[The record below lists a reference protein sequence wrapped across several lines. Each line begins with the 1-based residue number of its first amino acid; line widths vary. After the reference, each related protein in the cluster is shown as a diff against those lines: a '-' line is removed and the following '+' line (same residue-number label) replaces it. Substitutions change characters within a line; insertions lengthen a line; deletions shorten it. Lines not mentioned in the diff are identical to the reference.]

1 MISYISCVITVR
13 DIINQNITREQ
24 LTERLEF
31 CQQFYDECL
40 SNDSPIPTKHKAKGM
55 LEAAKEALDS
65 YDKYWGI
72 IVL

>member
-1 MISYISCVITVR
+1 MISYISCVITVS

-24 LTERLEF
+24 LIERIQF
-31 CQQFYDECL
+31 CQQLYDECI
-40 SNDSPIPTKHKAKGM
+40 SDDSPLATKHKAKGM
-55 LEAAKEALDS
+55 LETAKEALIS